1 MTLWNRE
8 RLYLLAGL
16 VLIVLMGE
24 MANASAAVR
33 LPFTTIVA
41 SVAGGGTG
49 GGVADNHSNQPAI
62 HKKVRM
68 LCVLYI
74 ISSSVVGF

>member
-1 MTLWNRE
+1 MALWNWKRE
-8 RLYLLAGL
+8 RLHLLAGL
-16 VLIVLMGE
+16 IFLVLIGE
-24 MANASAAVR
+24 MSNASAAVR

-49 GGVADNHSNQPAI
+49 GVVTDNHRNQAAI

-68 LCVLYI
+68 YCVLYI
-74 ISSSVVGF
+74 ISS